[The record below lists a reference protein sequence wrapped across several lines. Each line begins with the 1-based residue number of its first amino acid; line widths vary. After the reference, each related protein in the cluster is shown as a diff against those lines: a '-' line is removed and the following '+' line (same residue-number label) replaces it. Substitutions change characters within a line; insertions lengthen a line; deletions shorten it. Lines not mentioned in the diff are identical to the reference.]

1 MVIDLSL
8 IGLYLLLVLGVGW
21 LGWKRAKTRDDYAV
35 AGRRLAPLMFTG
47 TMATTVL
54 GGAATMGSM
63 GLGYQYGISGV
74 WLATSLG
81 MGLIGLS
88 LFLVTPLLKLNLHTV
103 TQVLALRYR
112 PRVRLLGAAIMM
124 VYDLMVA
131 VTSIIAIGSI
141 IEALLGIP
149 FLYAI
154 WIGGGV
160 VVVYVFLG
168 GMWSLTMTD
177 IFQFIMMTVGLLFIL
192 MPASVIHAGGWKNMK
207 AILPDGFFSL
217 TNIGL
222 PNIITYFLIY
232 CLGMFIGQDI
242 WQRVFTARSTK
253 VACWGGFAA
262 GIYCIIW
269 GAMGAIIGMSCRVFL
284 PDIGNPDAVFMAAVQ
299 TVLPVGLR
307 GIVIAASLAALM
319 STASACIMATSTLF
333 VYDIYAGLFGKEKCS
348 IKTDRCATLIF
359 GLIILILASL
369 IGDVITALTVAYT
382 VLVGVLLVPLI
393 GAICWKRSSTT
404 GAISAMVSSGIIII
418 YFMSRYGLQT
428 NSATYYGLLANL
440 VTFVAISL
448 LWPDLRA
455 PAVVTDKFARFFRS
469 QGKS

>member
-8 IGLYLLLVLGVGW
+8 IGLYLLFVLGVGW

-88 LFLVTPLLKLNLHTV
+88 LFLVTPLLKFNLYTV

-112 PRVRLLGAAIMM
+112 PRVRFLGAMIMM

-131 VTSIIAIGSI
+131 VTSVIAIGTI

-149 FLYAI
+149 FIYAI
-154 WIGGGV
+154 WAGGGV
-160 VVVYVFLG
+160 VVIYVFLG

-177 IFQFIMMTVGLLFIL
+177 IFQFIMMTIGLLFIL
-192 MPASVIHAGGWKNMK
+192 MPASIIHAGGWQNMR
-207 AILPDGFFSL
+207 AVLPDGYFSL

-242 WQRVFTARSTK
+242 WQRVFTARSAG
-253 VACWGGFAA
+253 VARWGGFAA
-262 GIYCIIW
+262 GIYCIVW

-284 PDIGNPDAVFMAAVQ
+284 PDLGNPDTVFMAAVQ

-319 STASACIMATSTLF
+319 STASACMMATSTLF
-333 VYDIYAGLFGKEKCS
+333 VYDIYASLFGKQKCS
-348 IKTDRCATLIF
+348 IKTDRCATVVF
-359 GLIILILASL
+359 GITILILASL
-369 IGDVITALTVAYT
+369 IGDVITALTVAYNI
-382 VLVGVLLVPLI
+382 LVGVLLVPLI

-404 GAISAMVSSGIIII
+404 GAISAMVFSAVIII
-418 YFMSRYGLQT
+418 YFMSRYGLQA
-428 NSATYYGLLANL
+428 NSATYYGLLVNL
-440 VTFVAISL
+440 ATFVAVSL
-448 LWPDLRA
+448 LWPDLRTPTA
-455 PAVVTDKFARFFRS
+455 ITEKIIRFFRYVR
-469 QGKS
+469 KS